1 MEVPVLMQISD
12 GVQNLIDPV
21 LHPGLGEVPIAVL
34 YLLIQVLLHVLEHEV
49 QLVVLANDFLQLHD
63 VGVVQL
69 AQGLHLT
76 KGDGL
81 LPAVEL
87 TLHLLDGNHLVRL
100 SVRRLPHAAIRPVS
114 ELLLHLVSIHGFR
127 SRERGSPTRSARLT
141 WYVSH
146 LVKDRLPRQSAP
158 PIQPIRPPSTVSGGL
173 PSVRGSPAAPKV
185 PFSIGKDASQRKA
198 ESPRRRR
205 LINFADNAGLPEFGG
220 QSCISFPHRGGG
232 RKRDSCRLE
241 GYTRGRRG
249 VCTSR

>member
-1 MEVPVLMQISD
+1 M
-12 GVQNLIDPV
+12 
-21 LHPGLGEVPIAVL
+21 
-34 YLLIQVLLHVLEHEV
+34 IQVLLHVLEHEV

-146 LVKDRLPRQSAP
+146 LVKNRLPRQSAP

-198 ESPRRRR
+198 ESPRLRRRR
-205 LINFADNAGLPEFGG
+205 LINFADIAGQLDWSPSF
-220 QSCISFPHRGGG
+220 ISFPHRGGG
-232 RKRDSCRLE
+232 RKRDSCRLV